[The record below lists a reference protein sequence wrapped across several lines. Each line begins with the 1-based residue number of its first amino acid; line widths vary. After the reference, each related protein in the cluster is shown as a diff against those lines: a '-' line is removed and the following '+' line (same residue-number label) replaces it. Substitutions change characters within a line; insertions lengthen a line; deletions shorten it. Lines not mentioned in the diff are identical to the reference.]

1 MFWSITAPSLCA
13 HSLAFAKASC
23 ILEQWTIIA
32 TVCVGG
38 GLALGCYLLHPVK
51 KAHDLLS
58 ADGAAVMI
66 QTPPSKHLL

>member
-51 KAHDLLS
+51 KAHGLFAFS
-58 ADGAAVMI
+58 
-66 QTPPSKHLL
+66 